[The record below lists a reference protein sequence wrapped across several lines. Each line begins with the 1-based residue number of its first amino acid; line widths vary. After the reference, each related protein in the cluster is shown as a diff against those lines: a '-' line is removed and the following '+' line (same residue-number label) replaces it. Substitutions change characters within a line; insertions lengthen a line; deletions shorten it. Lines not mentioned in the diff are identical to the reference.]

1 MTLPPPPPP
10 PTREGEDEDLL
21 TVATARPQ
29 PGLVLVRA
37 QGELDLETSPALEAE
52 LSEVLSPPFPARLGV
67 DLSEVT
73 FISSS
78 GLNVLIELNERSRA
92 CGTDMRLIGMS
103 RPVQRA
109 LDLTG
114 LDAVLTIHQ
123 PTAPPGR
130 VESTRVEGTLT

>member
-1 MTLPPPPPP
+1 MTLPPPPPL
-10 PTREGEDEDLL
+10 PTREREDEDLL

-29 PGLVLVRA
+29 PGLILVKA
-37 QGELDLETSPALEAE
+37 QGEIDLETSPALEAE
-52 LSEVLSPPFPARLGV
+52 LNKVLHPPFPARLGL

-78 GLNVLIELNERSRA
+78 GLNLLAEVNRRSRA

-114 LDAVLTIHQ
+114 LDAVLKVHQ
-123 PTAPPGR
+123 TQLP
-130 VESTRVEGTLT
+130 TRVQGTLT

>member
-10 PTREGEDEDLL
+10 PTREREDEDLL
-21 TVATARPQ
+21 TVAVARPQ
-29 PGLVLVRA
+29 PGLILVKA
-37 QGELDLETSPALEAE
+37 QGEIDLETSPVLEAE
-52 LSEVLSPPFPARLGV
+52 LQEVLQPPFPARLGL

-78 GLNVLIELNERSRA
+78 GLNVLIEANQRSRA
-92 CGTDMRLIGMS
+92 GGTDMRLIGLS
-103 RPVQRA
+103 RPVRRA

-123 PTAPPGR
+123 PVVPATR
-130 VESTRVEGTLT
+130 VEATRVEGTLA

>member
-10 PTREGEDEDLL
+10 PTREREDEDLL
-21 TVATARPQ
+21 TLATARPQ
-29 PGLVLVRA
+29 AGLVLVKA
-37 QGELDLETSPALEAE
+37 QGEIDLETTPALEAE
-52 LSEVLSPPFPARLGV
+52 LNGVLRPPFPARLGL

-103 RPVQRA
+103 RPVRRA

-114 LDAVLTIHQ
+114 LDAVLKVHQ
-123 PTAPPGR
+123 TQPP
-130 VESTRVEGTLT
+130 TRVKGTLT